1 MLASPPACPDTS
13 AHAGRDARYDRAFRA
28 ALACAAAVVLVAL
41 DGAALSMAW
50 GGRVAW
56 DAFGWRFFTS
66 DAWDVGAGRFGALVP
81 VFGTLV
87 SSAVAMLIAVPVS
100 FGIAVFLT
108 EVAPTR
114 LRTPLASALELLAE
128 VVDEDER
135 EIDKQRGQQRP
146 GGVEQNAVLREE
158 VPRAAG
164 QHGGDSNAERQH
176 GGGAEHRAEG
186 DDGQPHQ
193 HRRR

>member
-41 DGAALSMAW
+41 AGAALSMAW

-114 LRTPLASALELLAE
+114 LRTPLASALELLAG
-128 VVDEDER
+128 
-135 EIDKQRGQQRP
+135 RGTVRP
-146 GGVEQNAVLREE
+146 QV
-158 VPRAAG
+158 AA
-164 QHGGDSNAERQH
+164 
-176 GGGAEHRAEG
+176 
-186 DDGQPHQ
+186 DDL
-193 HRRR
+193 RRRGLRGPGRREALEPRRGPREAHAPPVGVRSAVA

>member
-41 DGAALSMAW
+41 AGAALSMAW

-81 VFGTLV
+81 VFGTL
-87 SSAVAMLIAVPVS
+87 
-100 FGIAVFLT
+100 G
-108 EVAPTR
+108 
-114 LRTPLASALELLAE
+114 RTS
-128 VVDEDER
+128 VVT
-135 EIDKQRGQQRP
+135 
-146 GGVEQNAVLREE
+146 
-158 VPRAAG
+158 
-164 QHGGDSNAERQH
+164 
-176 GGGAEHRAEG
+176 
-186 DDGQPHQ
+186 
-193 HRRR
+193 